1 MKKYNNEVISLGK
14 EKHTSIGTT
23 VKKKFLIAFLT
34 GSLALGG
41 LLAAFGF
48 TGTAF
53 ALPLGGIGDFYV
65 EFDELNGEGFQ
76 LMPEIGETGTSDAEP
91 MVRNVIEEVEITN
104 LHIYKDLQMP
114 TGGWVRFHIR
124 ANGPTKISGL
134 IQDARLI
141 DADLSFDNLAIEEK
155 NTDDF
160 SENWSQ
166 NADTINIK
174 DATLVT
180 DYLFQEAVSLA
191 NAKISVEKIDEPFMY
206 GEEDK

>member
-1 MKKYNNEVISLGK
+1 MISLGK
-14 EKHTSIGTT
+14 EKQTSIGTT

-91 MVRNVIEEVEITN
+91 MVRNVIEDVEITN

-160 SENWSQ
+160 RENWSQ
-166 NADTINIK
+166 NADTINIQ

>member
-65 EFDELNGEGFQ
+65 EFDE
-76 LMPEIGETGTSDAEP
+76 
-91 MVRNVIEEVEITN
+91 
-104 LHIYKDLQMP
+104 
-114 TGGWVRFHIR
+114 
-124 ANGPTKISGL
+124 
-134 IQDARLI
+134 
-141 DADLSFDNLAIEEK
+141 
-155 NTDDF
+155 
-160 SENWSQ
+160 
-166 NADTINIK
+166 
-174 DATLVT
+174 
-180 DYLFQEAVSLA
+180 
-191 NAKISVEKIDEPFMY
+191 
-206 GEEDK
+206 